1 METPLL
7 FKKSRYLFWI
17 IYNLTLA
24 FALGQNIP
32 GPLIPVFVKEF
43 GIGYDR
49 VGVIFFIGLFWG
61 MASVISFGI
70 LSDRF
75 RKKTIIMT
83 GASILAAGSLGVF
96 FSTNEAVF
104 TVAFSLLWIG
114 FGSLEAGLT
123 TGIVELA
130 GDKRSRA
137 LTIFSRFTGIG
148 AFAGPI
154 LLFAIL
160 YFALWWRLIF
170 LVIFIYLAVLLI
182 LITRAKYPLRRRAS
196 EGYVFRFREM
206 ANPVI
211 IFGAIALLFHNGV
224 LINVGSWLTTYLSFF
239 DLDLSYG
246 SVTVA
251 FYWLAVILGR
261 MLATRMIQVMDE
273 KHYLILLGTLS
284 IFFLII
290 TTFVNIVIIKIIAIV
305 LLGLSIGGMF
315 PLLLSIVFSA
325 NPRIVGRIFS
335 ILGLVGY
342 GSTMIFQLVTGIIAE
357 NFREGSVIYVPL
369 ANSVVCIIFVILMV
383 RSHNIINTGSIS
395 KQNMIVRE

>member
-1 METPLL
+1 MDTQLL
-7 FKKSRYLFWI
+7 PKKSRYLFWV

-75 RKKTIIMT
+75 RKKTIIIT
-83 GASILAAGSLGVF
+83 GAGILAAGSLGVF
-96 FSTNEAVF
+96 FSADVVLF
-104 TVAFSLLWIG
+104 TIAFSLLWIG

-130 GDKRSRA
+130 GDRRSRA
-137 LTIFSRFTGIG
+137 LTIFSRFTGVG

-160 YFALWWRLIF
+160 YFDLWWRLIF
-170 LVIFIYLAVLLI
+170 LVLFIYLAVLLV
-182 LITRAKYPLRRRAS
+182 LVARAEYPLKRKAS
-196 EGYVFRFREM
+196 EGYAFRFRDM
-206 ANPVI
+206 ADPVI
-211 IFGAIALLFHNGV
+211 IFGALALLFHNGV

-239 DLDLSYG
+239 DLELSYG
-246 SVTVA
+246 SVVVA
-251 FYWLAVILGR
+251 FYWLTVILGR
-261 MLATRMIQVMDE
+261 TLATRMIQIMDE
-273 KHYLILLGTLS
+273 KHYLILLGTLTTS
-284 IFFLII
+284 FLVI
-290 TTFVNIVIIKIIAIV
+290 TAFVNILILKIIATV

-315 PLLLSIVFSA
+315 PLLLSVVFSA
-325 NPRIVGRIFS
+325 NPRIVGKIFS
-335 ILGLVGY
+335 LLGLVGY
-342 GSTMIFQLVTGIIAE
+342 GSTMVFQLITGVIAE
-357 NFREGSVIYVPL
+357 NLGESSVIYVPL
-369 ANSVVCIIFVILMV
+369 ANSIICIIFVLLMV
-383 RSHNIINTGSIS
+383 RSRNIKDRAS
-395 KQNMIVRE
+395 